1 MLFNS
6 LIFLAFLAVVLLV
19 YPRLKLRGQNLFLL
33 AASYVF
39 YGTWDWR
46 FTSLLAV
53 STIVDYYTGRY
64 LHVAADEKRRKRLLL
79 LSVCVNLG
87 ILGFFKYFNFFA
99 DSLAVLLAGIGFDAD
114 MPTLRIVL
122 PVGIS
127 FYTFQTMSYTIDIYR
142 RRLEPTRNFID
153 FALFVSFF
161 PQLVAGPIERARV
174 LLPQIAAP
182 RTVDRRM
189 VYTGVNLILMGYFK
203 KVAIADTL
211 SPIVEHAFS
220 NPAGLSTGVLL
231 TGVYGFAFQVY
242 GDFSGYTEIARGVA
256 RLLGFELME
265 NFNAPYLSRS
275 ITEFWRR
282 WHISLSTWLR
292 DYLYIALGGSR
303 KGRVRT
309 YVNLFIT
316 MLLAGLW
323 HGAAWTFVI
332 FGALHGVYLTIERI
346 RLGGDDLDMS
356 WPTRATGWLRQLGAI
371 LLTFHLHCI
380 SLILFRS
387 PSVASA
393 WVYMK
398 GIARFEEPLA
408 IGAPV
413 LFAMGAMTVWDAMQI
428 KTGNHTWLT
437 SLPRPARL
445 VIVQM
450 LVVSI
455 VAAAIHHVNT
465 VVPFIYFQF

>member
-6 LIFLAFLAVVLLV
+6 LVFIAFMAVVLAV
-19 YPRLKLRGQNLFLL
+19 YPRLRFRGQNVFLL
-33 AASYVF
+33 IASYYF
-39 YGTWDWR
+39 YGSWDWR
-46 FTSLLAV
+46 FTSLLAL
-53 STIVDYYTGRY
+53 STVIDF
-64 LHVAADEKRRKRLLL
+64 VAGKRIHTSADPAVRKRFLL
-79 LSVCVNLG
+79 LSVAANLG
-87 ILGFFKYFNFFA
+87 ILGFFKYYNFFA
-99 DSLAVLLAGIGFDAD
+99 DSLAALLGGMGFD
-114 MPTLRIVL
+114 PHLPILRIVL

-142 RRLEPTRNFID
+142 RRMPATRNFID
-153 FALFVSFF
+153 FALYVSFF

-182 RTVDRRM
+182 RAVTRPM
-189 VYTGVNLILMGYFK
+189 VLSGINLILMGYFK

-211 SPIVEHAFS
+211 APLVEQMFS
-220 NPAGLSTGVLL
+220 NPEPHSSGELL
-231 TGVYGFAFQVY
+231 AGVYAFAFQVY
-242 GDFSGYTEIARGVA
+242 GDFSGYTDIARGVA

-303 KGRVRT
+303 KGEIRT
-309 YVNLFIT
+309 YVNLFLT

-323 HGAAWTFVI
+323 HGAAWTFVV
-332 FGALHGVYLTIERI
+332 FGALHGVYLSVERLWL
-346 RLGGDDLDMS
+346 RGRELDIS
-356 WPTRATGWLRQLGAI
+356 WPSTALGWVRNLGAI

-387 PSVASA
+387 PSLASA
-393 WVYMK
+393 VDYMK
-398 GIARFEEPLA
+398 GILRFDRIWE
-408 IGAPV
+408 IGPPV
-413 LFAMGAMTVWDAMQI
+413 IFAMLVMTLWDAVQI
-428 KTGNHTWLT
+428 RTGSHTWL
-437 SLPRPARL
+437 SGLPRPMKFAL
-445 VIVQM
+445 AQMVIV
-450 LVVSI
+450 SI
-455 VAAAIHHVNT
+455 LAAAVHHVNT

>member
-6 LIFLAFLAVVLLV
+6 LIFLGFLAVVLLI

-53 STIVDYYTGRY
+53 STIVDYYVGRH
-64 LHVAADEKRRKRLLL
+64 LHASDDVKRRKRLLL

-99 DSLAVLLAGIGFDAD
+99 DSLSVLLAGVGFAAD

-182 RTVDRRM
+182 RTVDRRLI
-189 VYTGVNLILMGYFK
+189 YTGINLILMGYFK

-211 SPIVEHAFS
+211 SPIVESAFS
-220 NPAGLSTGVLL
+220 NPAGLSSGALL

-242 GDFSGYTEIARGVA
+242 GDFSGYTDIARGVA

-303 KGRVRT
+303 KGSVRT
-309 YVNLFIT
+309 YVNLFLT

-323 HGAAWTFVI
+323 HGAAWTFVV

-380 SLILFRS
+380 SLVLFRS

-393 WVYMK
+393 WVYLK
-398 GIARFEEPLA
+398 GIARFDDPLA
-408 IGAPV
+408 IGTPV
-413 LFAMGAMTVWDAMQI
+413 LFAMGAMTLWDAMQI
-428 KTGNHTWLT
+428 RTGNHTWLT
-437 SLPRPARL
+437 SLPRPVRF

-450 LVVSI
+450 LLVSI